1 MKLKDLNIPF
11 IKDLKIDEDKII
23 DALLL
28 PANISKTAFQLY
40 KLLGEST
47 NNSNQEKT
55 YGELYKL
62 HCSCFNAKDMSLN
75 SLGEINYSININSLI
90 EYKALQLL
98 TEKYSPK
105 DFNTLID
112 SYVKKSINENNGV
125 IIQNH
130 YKNLA
135 FLVSDI
141 GSNLYPSDDIRKINL
156 ERTNNEYLP
165 NKNFPIKPKQ
175 QIEFI
180 CSSLENIDPST
191 LSSMQSFIG
200 LKINVTKQR
209 IEEQNQELDEDLKHL
224 HEKGFTNI
232 KKEDLRGIIKVKQI
246 ENILKNHQVFEQ
258 AINNSIAYNNIKEL
272 CNNINNSELTQY
284 IESLGKA
291 KITIDLVGTIKEGY
305 RLGEHQFSPAM
316 EYRQEEKAHEEYQV
330 LSIIQKDER
339 RQDKVFKE
347 SIYDGSL
354 FKSKDKP
361 RFSFKR

>member
-1 MKLKDLNIPF
+1 MKLKDLDIPF
-11 IKDLKIDEDKII
+11 VKDLNIDEDKII
-23 DALLL
+23 EALLL

-40 KLLGEST
+40 KLLGESA
-47 NNSNQEKT
+47 NNLNQEKT

-62 HCSCFNAKDMSLN
+62 HCHCFNAKDMSLN

-90 EYKALQLL
+90 EYKALKLL
-98 TEKYSPK
+98 TEKYSPN

-112 SYVKKSINENNGV
+112 NYIKKSINENNGV

-135 FLVSDI
+135 FLASDI
-141 GSNLYPSDDIRKINL
+141 GNNIYPSDNIKKIDI
-156 ERTNNEYLP
+156 ERTKNEYLP
-165 NKNFPIKPKQ
+165 NKSFPIKPKQ

-180 CSSLENIDPST
+180 CSSLENVDPAT

-200 LKINVTKQR
+200 LKINITKQR
-209 IEEQNQELDEDLKHL
+209 INEQNQEIEEDLKHL
-224 HEKGFTNI
+224 HERGFTNI
-232 KKEDLRGIIKVKQI
+232 KKDDLRGILKIKQI
-246 ENILKNHQVFEQ
+246 ENTLKNHQIFEQ

-272 CNNINNSELTQY
+272 CNNINNPELTQY
-284 IESLGKA
+284 INSLGKI
-291 KITIDLVGTIKEGY
+291 KITADLVDTIKEGY

-316 EYRQEEKAHEEYQV
+316 EYRQEEKAYEEYQV

-339 RQDKVFKE
+339 RQEKLFKE

-354 FKSKDKP
+354 FKSKEKS
-361 RFSFKR
+361 RFAFKR